1 MVKRRISMTI
11 GSDTLNRL
19 DFYSAASKIDN
30 RSLAIETLLKTALSR
45 KTPRK
50 AVILC
55 GGKGT
60 RMRPFTYEMP
70 KPMLPVNG
78 RPLIEHL
85 LDLFKK
91 YGIYEIIL
99 SVGYLKEKIKDH
111 FGDGSRFG
119 VNIAYVEEDK
129 PLGTAG
135 PLRLCKDMLNE
146 TFILSNGDELKNIN
160 LQEMMYKF
168 HRQNNALATMALT
181 TVEDTAAYG
190 VARLSGSRILEFV
203 EKPKKGKAPSNLIN
217 SGLYIL
223 EPDVIGMVPKG
234 HVSMEKDV
242 FPKLAKSGRLYGY
255 PFSGQWLSVGTPDQ
269 YEIAIKNWK
278 GLG

>member
-1 MVKRRISMTI
+1 MTI